1 MTNQVISELMRTA
14 GGPIFLFT
22 MILAQGIPAEGE
34 EKGFTFAEPGS
45 FKIEKI
51 GGDSL
56 ATNIYSLALDGRGRI
71 HVSGPGYIRRL
82 EDTDSDGILDRAVN
96 FYKGPARGCQGMVFH
111 GTSLYTTGGRGL
123 ERYDDAD
130 GDGVADGPPKL
141 LLPLSTGGEHGSHAL
156 RVGPDGSLYFL
167 GGNYC
172 GLPHSRVK
180 GFSPVKH
187 YYAGI
192 FCRMDLEANSI
203 EVWSEGMRNAYDFD
217 FSPTGAV
224 FGWDSDGERDEGL
237 SWYRSCR
244 IYHFTP
250 GADCGWRSI
259 GSGKVPTYALD
270 SVRPTAEVHRG
281 SPTGV
286 EAYDHELFD
295 ASYRG
300 AIFALDWTMG
310 RIYLFRTVAAGA
322 SYRAEP
328 EVFLRTDGR
337 VSFAP
342 SDIETAPDGSLLVS
356 SGGRGVAGSIY
367 RISLRKKPGPK
378 KKPPLT
384 NLLPGPRTTAL
395 LKVLDAP
402 EPLSAWSRTAWQ
414 KEARKLSS
422 TPFLEFLGCL
432 APGAAECGSPR
443 RCLRALEVC
452 IELFPESAP
461 LASRLAAGCAHAS
474 VRAQAARW
482 LGLHGKPA
490 GLEPLL
496 KDASALVQR
505 NAVESAARFWK
516 APGSA
521 ALVKA
526 VFQLSNSG
534 DRRLRQAVIASL
546 SHLDPARLPA
556 AKTAGER
563 IVRGWTLARAAKRG
577 KLPGESLELGLELL
591 AEKSTGTEDRLDALR
606 LINTAFDRLEA
617 GEDPRYATFD
627 TQWDRVDLSGYRE
640 PVERALEA
648 IEPLAGTGDRRL
660 VIEAR
665 RLAGKLGSSSPE
677 LAARMAADTA
687 ASSPAADDMF
697 LLWCLARLR
706 GEWSAETIRKV
717 AGIGLDLPAKIRSQ
731 GVGRDNKWNTYA
743 RAIWE
748 RLLRRHRELGAAI
761 AADPRFGD
769 PEHLGMIAGSTKET
783 RARAAAILLKKPL
796 PKDAASIGKVLDYL
810 NSQSNKTD
818 RDAVQDLLRKLAG
831 RSDLRGR
838 ALDGLSR
845 APTPR
850 DRELFLDALS
860 GDDLLLVSTALK
872 GLDRLG
878 NPAEPSAEAFE
889 LVRWIHLADSDPG
902 HLGLRDKLAQR
913 LEKLTDSDCGYR
925 TGVKKSQG
933 AALDCWRE
941 WIEKTLPERKS
952 ELDELLAGQ
961 LAGEKLVEEL
971 LSTVPWKS
979 GNAERGRKIFEA
991 RSCGSC
997 HHLDGGGQRVG
1008 PDLRGAARRLGRE
1021 ALLTEIILPDK
1032 LVAKRY
1038 YLTEYILKK
1047 GEVVQGRQVYSARNA
1062 LVTITR
1068 QGRYRRLDPSTIIE
1082 SRTRALSLMP
1092 AGLLS
1097 GLEPLSIADLI
1108 VYLEKF

>member
-1 MTNQVISELMRTA
+1 MRTLSA
-14 GGPIFLFT
+14 PVFILT
-22 MILAQGIPAEGE
+22 LILAQGIPAAE
-34 EKGFTFAEPGS
+34 EKNGFIFADPDV
-45 FKIEKI
+45 FRIDKI
-51 GGDSL
+51 GGDAL
-56 ATNIYSLALDGRGRI
+56 ATNIYSLALDARGRI

-111 GTSLYTTGGRGL
+111 GSSLYTTGGKGL

-156 RVGPDGSLYFL
+156 RIGPDGSLYFL

-192 FCRMDLEANSI
+192 FCRMDREASSI

-259 GSGKVPTYALD
+259 GSGKVPTWALD

-300 AIFALDWTMG
+300 GIFALDWTMG
-310 RIYLFRTVAAGA
+310 RIYLFRPTAAGA
-322 SYRAEP
+322 SYQAEP
-328 EVFLRTDGR
+328 ETFLRTNGR

-367 RISLRKKPGPK
+367 RISLRKKPVPK
-378 KKPPLT
+378 KKAASS
-384 NLLPGPRTTAL
+384 AL

-414 KEARKLSS
+414 GEARKLGVA
-422 TPFLEFLGCL
+422 PFLEFLGCL
-432 APGAAECGSPR
+432 APGSAECGSAR

-452 IELFPESAP
+452 LELFGDSA
-461 LASRLAAGCAHAS
+461 AHATRLAAACKHAS

-482 LGLHGKPA
+482 LGVHGKPA
-490 GLEPLL
+490 GLAPLL
-496 KDASALVQR
+496 KDSSALVRR
-505 NAVESAARFWK
+505 NAVESAARFWGD
-516 APGSA
+516 PA
-521 ALVKA
+521 AKSLIEA
-526 VFQLSNSG
+526 VFGLGSTA
-534 DRRLRQAVIASL
+534 DRRLRHAVIASL
-546 SHLDPARLPA
+546 AHLDPEALPK
-556 AKTAGER
+556 AKTAGEK
-563 IVRGWTLARAAKRG
+563 IVRGWVLAKKTGRG
-577 KLPGESLELGLELL
+577 KLPAESLALGLAVLSD
-591 AEKSTGTEDRLDALR
+591 KDTGTEDQLDALR
-606 LINTAFDRLEA
+606 LLNAAFDRLEA

-627 TQWDRVDLSGYRE
+627 TQWDRVDLSSHQG
-640 PVERALEA
+640 PTGQTLAA
-648 IEPLAGTGDRRL
+648 IAGLISARDRRIA
-660 VIEAR
+660 IEAR
-665 RLAGKLGSSSPE
+665 RLAGKLGSASAG
-677 LAARMAADTA
+677 LAAGMAADTSDTSA
-687 ASSPAADDMF
+687 AADDMF
-697 LLWCLARLR
+697 LLWSLARLK
-706 GEWSAETIRKV
+706 GQWPAQTVQKV
-717 AGIGLDLPAKIRSQ
+717 AAIGLDLPAKIRSQ

-748 RLLRRHRELGAAI
+748 RLLQRHPELGDALI
-761 AADPRFGD
+761 SDPRFGD
-769 PEHLGMIAGSTKET
+769 PEHLGMISAAGKDS
-783 RARAAAILLKKPL
+783 RRRAAAILLEKPL
-796 PKDAASIGKVLDYL
+796 PESTSAIGKVLDFL
-810 NSQSNKTD
+810 RSHSSKED
-818 RDAVQDLLRKLAG
+818 RPRVQALLRKLVKRG
-831 RSDLRGR
+831 GLRLK
-838 ALDGLSR
+838 AIEGLSR
-845 APTPR
+845 NPASE
-850 DRELFLDALS
+850 DRELFLAVLS
-860 GDDLLLVSTALK
+860 GDDLLAAPAALR
-872 GLDRLG
+872 GLERLER
-878 NPAEPSAEAFE
+878 PADPATEVFE
-889 LVRWIHLADSDPG
+889 LVRLLHLADTDPT
-902 HLGLRDKLAQR
+902 HLSLRDSLAR
-913 LEKLTDSDCGYR
+913 RAEKLTGTSCDYR
-925 TGVKKSQG
+925 SGLKKSQRQ
-933 AALDCWRE
+933 ALACWVE
-941 WIEKTLPERKS
+941 WTEKALPERKA
-952 ELDELLAGQ
+952 ELEETLGAQ
-961 LAGEKLVEEL
+961 LAGDQLIEKLL
-971 LSTVPWKS
+971 ASAPWDS
-979 GNAERGRKIFEA
+979 GDPRRGKAVFEA

-1008 PDLRGAARRLGRE
+1008 PDLKGAARRLGRR
-1021 ALLTEIILPDK
+1021 ALLTEIILPDR

-1038 YLTEYILKK
+1038 YLTEHILKN
-1047 GEVVQGRQVYSARNA
+1047 GEVVQGRSVYSARNA
-1062 LVTITR
+1062 LMTITR
-1068 QGRYRRLDPSTIIE
+1068 QGLYRRLDPAAIIQ

-1097 GLEPLSIADLI
+1097 GLGPRAVADL
-1108 VYLEKF
+1108 VAYLEKF

>member
-1 MTNQVISELMRTA
+1 MRTVSV
-14 GGPIFLFT
+14 PIFILT
-22 MILAQGIPAEGE
+22 LILAQGAPAGE
-34 EKGFTFAEPGS
+34 EANGFLFADPEV
-45 FKIEKI
+45 FRIEKI
-51 GGDSL
+51 GSDAL
-56 ATNIYSLALDGRGRI
+56 ATNIYSMTLDPRGRI

-82 EDTDSDGILDRAVN
+82 EDTDSDGILDRAVD
-96 FYKGPARGCQGMVFH
+96 FCKGPARGCQGMVFH
-111 GTSLYTTGGRGL
+111 GTALYTTGGRGL

-130 GDGVADGPPKL
+130 GNGIADGPPKL

-217 FSPTGAV
+217 FAPSGAV
-224 FGWDSDGERDEGL
+224 YGWDSDGERDEGM

-250 GADCGWRSI
+250 GSDCGWRSI

-300 AIFALDWTMG
+300 GIFALDWTLG
-310 RIYLFRTVAAGA
+310 RIYLFRPVAAGA

-328 EVFLRTDGR
+328 ETFLRTNGR

-367 RISLRKKPGPK
+367 RISLRKKSGTK
-378 KKPPLT
+378 KKPAPS
-384 NLLPGPRTTAL
+384 AL
-395 LKVLDAP
+395 LRVLDAP
-402 EPLSAWSRTAWQ
+402 EPLSAWSRANWVG
-414 KEARKLSS
+414 EARKLSA

-432 APGAAECGSPR
+432 APGSAQCGSAR
-443 RCLRALEVC
+443 RCLRALEIC
-452 IELFPESAP
+452 LELFDSA
-461 LASRLAAGCAHAS
+461 AHATRLAATCSHAS

-482 LGLHGKPA
+482 LGIHGKPA
-490 GLEPLL
+490 QLAALL
-496 KDASALVQR
+496 KDSSALVRR
-505 NAVESAARFWK
+505 NAVESAARFWSD
-516 APGSA
+516 PA
-521 ALVKA
+521 AEPLIET
-526 VFQLSNSG
+526 VFRLASTT
-534 DRRLRQAVIASL
+534 DRRLRHAIISSL
-546 SHLDPARLPA
+546 AHLDPEHLPK
-556 AKTAGER
+556 AKTAGEK
-563 IVRGWTLARAAKRG
+563 IVRGWVLARATARG
-577 KLPGESLELGLELL
+577 KLPGESLALGLALL
-591 AEKSTGTEDRLDALR
+591 AEKTTGTEDRLDALR
-606 LINTAFDRLEA
+606 LINAAFDRLEA

-627 TQWDRVDLSGYRE
+627 TQWDRVDLSGRGDA
-640 PVERALEA
+640 VERTLDA
-648 IEPLAGTGDRRL
+648 IEPLAATGDHRL
-660 VIEAR
+660 AIEAR
-665 RLAGKLGSSSPE
+665 RLAGKLGSSSPG
-677 LAARMAADTA
+677 LAALMAADTS
-687 ASSPAADDMF
+687 ASSPAADDLF
-697 LLWCLARLR
+697 LLWCLARLK
-706 GEWSAETIRKV
+706 GEWSAETIRKA

-748 RLLRRHRELGAAI
+748 RLLRRHRKLGAAI
-761 AADPRFGD
+761 VADPRFGD
-769 PEHLGMIAGSTKET
+769 PEHLGMIAGAAKET
-783 RARAAAILLKKPL
+783 RVKAAAILLKKPL
-796 PKDAASIGKVLDYL
+796 PKDTPSIGKVLDYL
-810 NSQSNKTD
+810 NSQSNKKD
-818 RDAVQDLLRKLAG
+818 RDAVRDLLRKLAG
-831 RSDLRGR
+831 RRDLRGR

-845 APTPR
+845 APAPN

-872 GLDRLG
+872 GLDRLE
-878 NPAEPSAEAFE
+878 NPSEPSAEAFE
-889 LVRWIHLADSDPG
+889 LVRWIHLADSDPT
-902 HLGLRDKLAQR
+902 HLGLRDKLARR

-925 TGVKKSQG
+925 AGVKKSQG

-941 WIEKTLPERKS
+941 WIEMALPERKS
-952 ELDELLAGQ
+952 ELVELLSGQ
-961 LAGEKLVEEL
+961 LAGEKLVEKL

-979 GNAERGRKIFEA
+979 GDAGRGKKVFEA

-1008 PDLRGAARRLGRE
+1008 PDLLGAARRLGRK

-1038 YLTEYILKK
+1038 YLTEYILKE

-1068 QGRYRRLDPSTIIE
+1068 QGLYRRLDPSAIIE

-1092 AGLLS
+1092 AGLIS
-1097 GLEPLSIADLI
+1097 GLEPLSIADLV

>member
-1 MTNQVISELMRTA
+1 MTFELMRTA
-14 GGPIFLFT
+14 SGPIFILT
-22 MILAQGIPAEGE
+22 LILAQGAPAAE
-34 EKGFTFAEPGS
+34 EENGFLFADPDV
-45 FKIEKI
+45 FRIEKI
-51 GGDSL
+51 GSDAL
-56 ATNIYSLALDGRGRI
+56 ATNIYSLALDPRGRI

-82 EDTDSDGILDRAVN
+82 EDTDSDGILDRAVD

-111 GTSLYTTGGRGL
+111 DAALYTTGGRGL

-130 GDGVADGPPKL
+130 GDGIADGPPKL

-156 RVGPDGSLYFL
+156 RTGPDGSLYFL

-192 FCRMDLEANSI
+192 FCRMDLEASSI

-217 FSPTGAV
+217 FAPSGAV
-224 FGWDSDGERDEGL
+224 FGWDSDGERDEGM

-286 EAYDHELFD
+286 EIYDHELFD

-300 AIFALDWTMG
+300 GIFALDWTLG
-310 RIYLFRTVAAGA
+310 RIYLFRPEAAGA
-322 SYRAEP
+322 SYQAEP
-328 EVFLRTDGR
+328 ETFLRTNGR

-367 RISLRKKPGPK
+367 RISLK
-378 KKPPLT
+378 KKPPAKNRT
-384 NLLPGPRTTAL
+384 APASLLR
-395 LKVLDAP
+395 VLDAP
-402 EPLSAWSRTAWQ
+402 EPLSAWSRADWQ
-414 KEARKLSS
+414 GEARKLSS
-422 TPFLEFLGCL
+422 APFLEFLGCL
-432 APGAAECGSPR
+432 GVGSAQCGSPR

-452 IELFPESAP
+452 LELFDGVAP
-461 LASRLAAGCAHAS
+461 LASSLAASCHHAS

-482 LGLHGKPA
+482 LGVHGKPA
-490 GLEPLL
+490 ELEPLL
-496 KDASALVQR
+496 KDDSALVQR
-505 NAVESAARFWK
+505 NAVESAARFWET
-516 APGSA
+516 PGSA
-521 ALVKA
+521 SLVKA
-526 VFQLSNSG
+526 VFHLSGSG
-534 DRRLRQAVIASL
+534 DRRLRQAVISSL
-546 SHLDPARLPA
+546 SHLDPTRLPA
-556 AKTAGER
+556 AKTAGEK
-563 IVRGWTLARAAKRG
+563 IVRGWVLARATARG
-577 KLPGESLELGLELL
+577 ELPGESLELGLELL
-591 AEKSTGTEDRLDALR
+591 AEKTTGTEDRLDALR
-606 LINTAFDRLEA
+606 LINAAFDRLEA

-627 TQWDRVDLSGYRE
+627 TQWDRVDLSGRRDA
-640 PVERALEA
+640 VKRTLDA
-648 IEPLAGTGDRRL
+648 IEPLAGTGDHRL
-660 VIEAR
+660 TIEAR
-665 RLAGKLGSSSPE
+665 RLAGKLGSSSPG

-697 LLWCLARLR
+697 LLWCLARLK

-748 RLLRRHRELGAAI
+748 RLLHRHRELGAAI
-761 AADPRFGD
+761 VADPRFGD
-769 PEHLGMIAGSTKET
+769 PEHLGMIAGAAKET
-783 RARAAAILLKKPL
+783 RVKAAAILLKKPL
-796 PKDAASIGKVLDYL
+796 PKDAPSIGKVLDYL
-810 NSQSNKTD
+810 NSQSDKKD
-818 RDAVQDLLRKLAG
+818 RDAVQNLLRKLAG
-831 RSDLRGR
+831 RRNLRGR

-845 APTPR
+845 APAPN

-872 GLDRLG
+872 GLDRLA

-889 LVRWIHLADSDPG
+889 LVRWIHLADSDPT
-902 HLGLRDKLAQR
+902 HLGLRDKLARR

-979 GNAERGRKIFEA
+979 GDAGRGRKVFEA

-1008 PDLRGAARRLGRE
+1008 PDLRGAARRLGRK

-1032 LVAKRY
+1032 LVTKRY
-1038 YLTEYILKK
+1038 YLTEYILKE

-1068 QGRYRRLDPSTIIE
+1068 QGRYRRLDPSEIIE
-1082 SRTRALSLMP
+1082 SKTRALSLMP

-1097 GLEPLSIADLI
+1097 GLEPLSIADL
-1108 VYLEKF
+1108 VAYLEKF

>member
-1 MTNQVISELMRTA
+1 MRTLSA
-14 GGPIFLFT
+14 PVFLLT
-22 MILAQGIPAEGE
+22 LILAQGIPADE
-34 EKGFTFAEPGS
+34 EKNGFIFADPDV
-45 FKIEKI
+45 FRIDKI
-51 GGDSL
+51 GSDAL
-56 ATNIYSLALDGRGRI
+56 ATNIYSLALDARGRI

-111 GTSLYTTGGRGL
+111 GSSLYTTGGKGL

-130 GDGVADGPPKL
+130 GDGIADGPPKL

-192 FCRMDLEANSI
+192 FCRMDREARSI

-432 APGAAECGSPR
+432 APGSAECGSPR

-452 IELFPESAP
+452 LELFGDSA
-461 LASRLAAGCAHAS
+461 AHATRLAAACKHAS

-482 LGLHGKPA
+482 LGVHGKPA
-490 GLEPLL
+490 GLAPLL
-496 KDASALVQR
+496 KDSSALVRR
-505 NAVESAARFWK
+505 NAVESAARFWGD
-516 APGSA
+516 PA
-521 ALVKA
+521 AKSLIEA
-526 VFQLSNSG
+526 VFGLASTA
-534 DRRLRQAVIASL
+534 DRRLRHAVIASL
-546 SHLDPARLPA
+546 AHLDSKDLPK
-556 AKTAGER
+556 AKTAGEK
-563 IVRGWTLARAAKRG
+563 IVRGWVLAKKTGRG
-577 KLPGESLELGLELL
+577 KLPAESLALGLAVL
-591 AEKSTGTEDRLDALR
+591 ADKDTGTEDQLDALR
-606 LINTAFDRLEA
+606 LLNAAFDRLEA

-627 TQWDRVDLSGYRE
+627 TQWDRVDLSAHQG
-640 PVERALEA
+640 ATAQTLAA
-648 IEPLAGTGDRRL
+648 IAGL
-660 VIEAR
+660 VSARDHRIAIEAR
-665 RLAGKLGSSSPE
+665 RLAGKLGSGSAG
-677 LAARMAADTA
+677 LAAGMAADTSDTSA
-687 ASSPAADDMF
+687 AADDMF
-697 LLWCLARLR
+697 LLWCLARLK
-706 GEWSAETIRKV
+706 GQWPAQTVQKV
-717 AGIGLDLPAKIRSQ
+717 AAIGLDLPAKIRSQ

-748 RLLRRHRELGAAI
+748 RLLRRHPELGDALI
-761 AADPRFGD
+761 GDPRFGD
-769 PEHLGMIAGSTKET
+769 PEHLGMISAAAKES
-783 RARAAAILLKKPL
+783 RRRAAAILLEKPL
-796 PKDAASIGKVLDYL
+796 PESTSAIGKVLDFL
-810 NSQSNKTD
+810 RSHSSKED
-818 RDAVQDLLRKLAG
+818 RPRVQALLRKLVNRG
-831 RSDLRGR
+831 GLRLR
-838 ALDGLSR
+838 AIEGLSR
-845 APTPR
+845 NPAAE
-850 DRELFLDALS
+850 DRGLFLAVLS
-860 GDDLLLVSTALK
+860 GDDLLAAPAALR
-872 GLDRLG
+872 GLERLER
-878 NPAEPSAEAFE
+878 PAEPAAEVFE
-889 LVRWIHLADSDPG
+889 LVRLLHLAD
-902 HLGLRDKLAQR
+902 
-913 LEKLTDSDCGYR
+913 TD
-925 TGVKKSQG
+925 
-933 AALDCWRE
+933 
-941 WIEKTLPERKS
+941 
-952 ELDELLAGQ
+952 
-961 LAGEKLVEEL
+961 
-971 LSTVPWKS
+971 
-979 GNAERGRKIFEA
+979 
-991 RSCGSC
+991 
-997 HHLDGGGQRVG
+997 
-1008 PDLRGAARRLGRE
+1008 
-1021 ALLTEIILPDK
+1021 
-1032 LVAKRY
+1032 
-1038 YLTEYILKK
+1038 
-1047 GEVVQGRQVYSARNA
+1047 
-1062 LVTITR
+1062 
-1068 QGRYRRLDPSTIIE
+1068 
-1082 SRTRALSLMP
+1082 
-1092 AGLLS
+1092 
-1097 GLEPLSIADLI
+1097 
-1108 VYLEKF
+1108 